1 MHDTYGSI
9 FHRYLCKISVLTVDA
24 VCGIME
30 RKMINLAIVE
40 DEENIASQIKQYI
53 ARYMEENDMPYSLST
68 FSSAESFLFSDV
80 NAFDIILMDIQLP
93 KMDGVTAVR
102 KLRETNDYVTV
113 VFVTSL
119 AQYAITG
126 YEVGALDFMVK
137 PLSYY
142 NFALKFRRAV
152 NTVNRKLDDT
162 IVVHSKTQTNVFRIS
177 DIYYVEIVAHTVTYH
192 TKNGVYTTTGTMKK
206 VCEGLIHYPFSLCN
220 QCYLVN
226 LRYVTQVDGT
236 TVTVADKK
244 LAMSRPRRKEF
255 MHDLNEYLAGNA
267 KGGGS

>member
-1 MHDTYGSI
+1 
-9 FHRYLCKISVLTVDA
+9 
-24 VCGIME
+24 
-30 RKMINLAIVE
+30 MINIAVVE
-40 DEENIASQIKQYI
+40 DEEEIASQIKQYI
-53 ARYMEENDMPYSLST
+53 ARYMGENDTPYSLSY

-80 NAFDIILMDIQLP
+80 NSFDIILMDIQLP

-102 KLRETNDYVTV
+102 KLRETNDYVAV

-119 AQYAITG
+119 AQYAIQG
-126 YEVGALDFMVK
+126 YEVGAVDFMVK

-152 NTVNRKLDDT
+152 NSVSRKYDDT
-162 IVVHSKTQTNVFRIS
+162 VVVHNKTSTNVLRIS
-177 DIYYVEIVAHTVTYH
+177 EIHYVEIVAHTITYH

-206 VCEGLIHYPFSLCN
+206 VCESLGAYPFSLCN

-226 LRYVTQVDGT
+226 LRYVTQVDGA

-255 MHDLNEYLAGNA
+255 MHDLNEYLAGNT